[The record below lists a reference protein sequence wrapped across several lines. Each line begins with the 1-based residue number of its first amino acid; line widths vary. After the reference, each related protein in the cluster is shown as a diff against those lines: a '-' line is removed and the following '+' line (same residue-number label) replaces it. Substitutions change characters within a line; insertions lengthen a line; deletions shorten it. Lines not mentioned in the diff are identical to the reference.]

1 MNEDITYPPKTA
13 PNRRIELSNALSADV
28 GMENDSAR
36 VSLHE
41 TPDVCR
47 LGRQSLLALH
57 GCKSRRENLRNRRHI
72 SGLPRDP
79 SLSLCATPFA
89 LSPSRPTTAS
99 PRSSASPSPCIK
111 ASRRFLSQVTGHRP
125 EFPSALQ
132 DNLCVCIIS
141 VHPQSLPTPEPPS
154 DQHQHQHLS
163 HVAARPPDDLD
174 NLQARC

>member
-89 LSPSRPTTAS
+89 LSPSRPTTAP
-99 PRSSASPSPCIK
+99 PRSSTSPSPCIK

-132 DNLCVCIIS
+132 DNLCVRASFLCIPILFQLQNHS
-141 VHPQSLPTPEPPS
+141 VIIT
-154 DQHQHQHLS
+154 
-163 HVAARPPDDLD
+163 
-174 NLQARC
+174 NIIF